1 MKKTYQ
7 MPEMQVLLHSEEDVV
22 RTSMGEWDDAEGEY
36 VAPDN
41 F

>member
-1 MKKTYQ
+1 MKKIYQ
-7 MPEMQVLLHSEEDVV
+7 AMDCKVLLLNEEDVV

>member
-22 RTSMGEWDDAEGEY
+22 RTSFGNEL
-36 VAPDN
+36 PDLDN
-41 F
+41 PF

>member
-22 RTSMGEWDDAEGEY
+22 RTSNEL
-36 VAPDN
+36 PDLDN
-41 F
+41 PF